1 MRQHPGQPTEVRTHV
16 PPAFSP
22 PTSVSLPPLR
32 PLHNT
37 TPLTLLSSLPSLPSS
52 PINFQTFG
60 KIRDMVTIKKE
71 EGAMTFSGHKC
82 DAKIEFK
89 EGTWEVVVPADC
101 GFKMTVGGAEYKLLQ
116 FHFHNAE
123 HTVNYAYMPLE
134 VHMVHQKV
142 DDEDD
147 ILVLGTFLSPGA
159 ASQFFDSLETDQ
171 QNADAEHPDLD
182 TKHKINA
189 FDILSKDLAYWHYQ
203 GSLTT
208 PPCQKKVGAHVKW
221 YVSSLPPS
229 LHPSF
234 FSPSLPSSYDHIYAF
249 TNISLF
255 LPPSLP
261 SLFRYVFKTP
271 NTLSYNQ
278 LYFFTSYFRD
288 LPLSD
293 NGRVSRDMQDVL
305 ESTTL
310 QSFP

>member
-1 MRQHPGQPTEVRTHV
+1 
-16 PPAFSP
+16 
-22 PTSVSLPPLR
+22 
-32 PLHNT
+32 
-37 TPLTLLSSLPSLPSS
+37 
-52 PINFQTFG
+52 
-60 KIRDMVTIKKE
+60 MVTIKKE

-134 VHMVHQKV
+134 VHLVHQKM
-142 DDEDD
+142 DDESD
-147 ILVLGTFLSPGA
+147 ILVLSTFLSPGG
-159 ASQFFDSLETDQ
+159 ASQFFDSLQTDQ
-171 QNADAEHPDLD
+171 QNADAEHPDLA

-189 FDILSKDLAYWHYQ
+189 YNILPKDLAYWHYL

-208 PPCQKKVGAHVKW
+208 PPCQTKVGAHVKW
-221 YVSSLPPS
+221 YVSSLPPRFLPPS
-229 LHPSF
+229 LHPS
-234 FSPSLPSSYDHIYAF
+234 SPSLPPSNDHLYAF
-249 TNISLF
+249 TYLFLF

-261 SLFRYVFKTP
+261 FLFRYVFKTP

-288 LPLSD
+288 LPLSE
-293 NGRVSRDMQDVL
+293 NGRVSRDVQDVL
-305 ESTTL
+305 ESTTIHT
-310 QSFP
+310 FA